1 MVALTVCGRQKLS
14 DNDRIV
20 GGETA
25 KRNEFP
31 WQAAIVKRGTRKP
44 FCGASLI
51 NSQYVL
57 TAAHCMNGIY
67 KISSIEVILNGY
79 NLDLR
84 LVSNSP
90 HVDAELG
97 Y

>member
-1 MVALTVCGRQKLS
+1 MIALAVCGQQKHS

-31 WQAAIVKRGTRKP
+31 WQVAIVKRGTRQP

-51 NSQYVL
+51 NSHYIL
-57 TAAHCMNGIY
+57 TAAHCMNGIHRM
-67 KISSIEVILNGY
+67 SSIEVILNGY

-90 HVDAELG
+90 HRDVQLG